1 MGTYSERLAD
11 FAVTLKYESIPAEI
25 VSKAKLHLLDSIGIA
40 FASGTE
46 PFAKS
51 LGEASKSLVG
61 LQQSTTFGSKRL
73 SSCEN
78 AVLVNGALI
87 HGIDYDDTHI
97 PAIIHPSAV
106 VVPTGL
112 ACGEARKISGK
123 TALEAIILGYELIT
137 RLGLAAGG
145 KFHDRGFHATPLC
158 GTFAAAVVAGK
169 IRGGTS
175 LQMVNAMGICGSQGG
190 GIQQFLTD
198 GTWIKKLHPGWAA
211 HSGVIADLLAS
222 QDFTGPSE
230 VFEGHLGFYAA
241 YLGLENCKVNLV
253 SEGLGE
259 VWETLRISI
268 KPYPSCH
275 FTHSFID
282 CVLSL
287 KKEHKIDWQDVK
299 SVNCRISPRGALI
312 ICEPIEKRRKVTTP
326 YGGRFSLPY
335 TMAVALVEGRVGLE
349 QFYDRYLS
357 DPRIVSTAALVDF
370 TKDEE
375 LSKEV
380 SHFPGDVTIEMKNG
394 KRYHRVQPYERG
406 SIENPLPENEVK
418 QKFEENLAQAGISN
432 KKRAEE
438 IIHIIDHF
446 EKAKSLD
453 KLTALLR

>member
-11 FAVTLKYESIPAEI
+11 FAVNLKYESIPSEI

-61 LQQSTTFGSKRL
+61 LQQSTIFGSKRL

-78 AVLVNGALI
+78 AVLVNGTLI

-106 VVPTGL
+106 VVPTVL
-112 ACGEARKISGK
+112 ACGEARRISGK
-123 TALEAIILGYELIT
+123 KALEAIVLGYELIT

-158 GTFAAAVVAGK
+158 GTFAASVVAGK

-175 LQMVNAMGICGSQGG
+175 SQMVNAMGICGSQGG
-190 GIQQFLTD
+190 GIQQFLMD
-198 GTWIKKLHPGWAA
+198 GTWVKMLHPGWAA

-222 QDFTGPSE
+222 QGFTGPSE
-230 VFEGHLGFYAA
+230 VFEGQLGFYAA

-282 CVLSL
+282 CVLDL

-335 TMAVALVEGRVGLE
+335 TVAVALVEGRVGLE

-357 DPRIVSTAALVDF
+357 DPRIVATAALVDF
-370 TKDEE
+370 IKDEE

-438 IIHIIDHF
+438 IIHIIDHL

>member
-1 MGTYSERLAD
+1 MASYSERLAD
-11 FAVTLKYESIPAEI
+11 FAVNLKYESIPSKI
-25 VSKAKLHLLDSIGIA
+25 VSKAKLHLLDSIGVA
-40 FASGTE
+40 FASRTE

-51 LGEASKSLVG
+51 LGEASKSLAG
-61 LQQSTTFGSKRL
+61 LQQSTVFGTKDPA
-73 SSCEN
+73 SCEN
-78 AVLVNGALI
+78 AVLVNGALV

-106 VVPTGL
+106 VIPTVL
-112 ACGEARKISGK
+112 ACGEAGKISGK
-123 TALEAIILGYELIT
+123 KALEAIILGYEIII

-158 GTFAAAVVAGK
+158 GTFAACVVAGK

-175 LQMVNAMGICGSQGG
+175 RQMVNAMGICGSQGG

-222 QDFTGPSE
+222 QGFTGPSE
-230 VFEGHLGFYAA
+230 VFEGQLGFYAA
-241 YLGLENCKVNLV
+241 YLGLENCRLNLI

-282 CVLSL
+282 CVLDL

-299 SVNCRISPRGALI
+299 NVNCRISPRGALI
-312 ICEPIEKRRKVTTP
+312 VCEPIEKRRKVTTP

-335 TMAVALVEGRVGLE
+335 TVAVALVEGRVGME

-357 DPRIVSTAALVDF
+357 DPRITATAALVDF
-370 TKDEE
+370 TKDEK

-394 KRYHRVQPYERG
+394 KRYHRLQPYERG
-406 SIENPLPENEVK
+406 SIENPLPENEIK
-418 QKFEENLAQAGISN
+418 QKFEANLAEAGISDKN
-432 KKRAEE
+432 RVEK
-438 IIHIIDHF
+438 IIQTIDQL
-446 EKAKSLD
+446 EKAESLD

>member
-11 FAVTLKYESIPAEI
+11 FAVNLKYESIPAEI

-61 LQQSTTFGSKRL
+61 LQQSTIFGSKRL

-106 VVPTGL
+106 VVPAVL

-175 LQMVNAMGICGSQGG
+175 SQMVNAMGICGSQGG

-222 QDFTGPSE
+222 QGFTGPSE

-335 TMAVALVEGRVGLE
+335 TVAVALVEGRVGLE

>member
-1 MGTYSERLAD
+1 MSTYSERLAD
-11 FAVTLKYESIPAEI
+11 FALNLKYESIPSE
-25 VSKAKLHLLDSIGIA
+25 VLSKAKLHVLDSIGIA

-46 PFAKS
+46 PFARSLLSVSKS
-51 LGEASKSLVG
+51 LGTLP
-61 LQQSTTFGSKRL
+61 QSTIFGAQNL
-73 SSCEN
+73 SCQEN
-78 AVLVNGALI
+78 AVMVNGALI

-106 VVPTGL
+106 ILPTVLG
-112 ACGEARKISGK
+112 CGEARKITGK
-123 TALEAIILGYELIT
+123 KALEAIVLGYELIT

-158 GTFAAAVVAGK
+158 GTFAASVVAGK
-169 IRGGTS
+169 IRGGTGH
-175 LQMVNAMGICGSQGG
+175 QMVNAMGICGSQGG

-198 GTWIKKLHPGWAA
+198 GTWVKMLHPGWAA
-211 HSGVIADLLAS
+211 HSGVIADVLAS
-222 QDFTGPSE
+222 QGFTGPSE

-253 SEGLGE
+253 AEGLGK

-282 CVLSL
+282 CALGL

-299 SVNCRISPRGALI
+299 NVNCRISPRGALI

-335 TMAVALVEGRVGLE
+335 TVALALVEGKVGLE

-357 DPRIVSTAALVDF
+357 DPRIVATAALVDF
-370 TKDEE
+370 TKDES

-380 SHFPGDVTIEMKNG
+380 SHFPGDVTIEMKDG
-394 KRYHRVQPYERG
+394 KRYHRAQPYERG
-406 SIENPLPENEVK
+406 SRENPLPEDEIK
-418 QKFEENLAQAGISN
+418 RKFETNMAQAGISDR
-432 KKRAEE
+432 KRIDK
-438 IIHIIDHF
+438 IIHTVDHL
-446 EKAKSLD
+446 EQLETLAE
-453 KLTALLR
+453 LTALLR